1 MAIMR
6 PEATP
11 TRPPPMEVLA
21 VNLLTTCLARPCLR
35 YSMQCGDLVQQSRDG
50 HSERAS
56 MPKDQDF
63 CASCAHGR
71 SVEDN
76 NVCDSRLGS
85 SYPREEAPDEEE
97 AGRPST
103 RKSTV
108 GSDVLE
114 RGFLSQGLVGVTS
127 QSRELAPGLPKH
139 VSSIRPQ
146 SP

>member
-6 PEATP
+6 PEAIP
-11 TRPPPMEVLA
+11 TRPPPMEVLV

-35 YSMQCGDLVQQSRDG
+35 YSTQCGNLVQQSRDG

-56 MPKDQDF
+56 MPRIKISVLRARTGDRWKTTT
-63 CASCAHGR
+63 CATAGL
-71 SVEDN
+71 EAAT
-76 NVCDSRLGS
+76 
-85 SYPREEAPDEEE
+85 REEKAPDEEE

-103 RKSTV
+103 HKSTV

-127 QSRELAPGLPKH
+127 
-139 VSSIRPQ
+139 
-146 SP
+146 

>member
-56 MPKDQDF
+56 MPEDQDF

-85 SYPREEAPDEEE
+85 SYPRRNPLTKRRP
-97 AGRPST
+97 AGRPRT
-103 RKSTV
+103 KVR
-108 GSDVLE
+108 
-114 RGFLSQGLVGVTS
+114 
-127 QSRELAPGLPKH
+127 LAPMCSNVGFS
-139 VSSIRPQ
+139 VRAS
-146 SP
+146 